1 MFKNIVVA
9 FITPKIKTKSFF
21 TGLGLAKK
29 FGASL
34 TVIECVYKEPPKFHF
49 FETKNDKKA
58 SEKLMSSAK
67 KELQKLEK
75 AGEESGIV
83 VKTKIALT
91 DSISDWVLNFVSSH
105 KVDLLIID
113 HPHLSSFEETY
124 YTDIINA
131 IHHEA
136 RLPLLLLR

>member
-9 FITPKIKTKSFF
+9 FITPKIKSKSFF

-29 FGASL
+29 FGGSL
-34 TVIECVYKEPPKFHF
+34 TVIECVYREPPKFHF

-58 SEKLMSSAK
+58 SEKLLNLAK
-67 KELQKLEK
+67 KELLKFEK
-75 AGEESGIV
+75 AAKESGIPI
-83 VKTKIALT
+83 KTKVALT
-91 DSISDWVLNFVSSH
+91 DNISDWVLNFVDSH

-124 YTDIINA
+124 YTDIINS
-131 IHHEA
+131 IHHHVKH
-136 RLPLLLLR
+136 PLLLLR

>member
-21 TGLGLAKK
+21 TGLAFAKK

-58 SEKLMSSAK
+58 SEKLMKSAK
-67 KELQKLEK
+67 KELEKLEK
-75 AGEESGIV
+75 AGQEAGIV
-83 VKTKIALT
+83 VHTKIALT
-91 DSISDWVLNFVSSH
+91 DSISDWVLNFVGSH

-136 RLPLLLLR
+136 HLPLLLLR

>member
-1 MFKNIVVA
+1 MFKDIVVA
-9 FITPKIKTKSFF
+9 FITPKIKAKSFF

-29 FGASL
+29 FEASL
-34 TVIECVYKEPPKFHF
+34 TVVECVYKEPPKFHF

-58 SEKLMSSAK
+58 SEKLLNLAR
-67 KELQKLEK
+67 KELEK
-75 AGEESGIV
+75 FEVAAKESGIPI
-83 VKTKIALT
+83 KTKVALT
-91 DSISDWVLNFVSSH
+91 DNISEWVLNYVGSH

-131 IHHEA
+131 VHHEA

>member
-9 FITPKIKTKSFF
+9 FITPKIKAKSFF

-49 FETKNDKKA
+49 FETKTDKKA
-58 SEKLMSSAK
+58 TKKLFDSAK
-67 KELQKLEK
+67 KELAKFEK
-75 AGEESGIV
+75 TGKESGIPI
-83 VKTKIALT
+83 KTKVALT
-91 DSISDWVLNFVSSH
+91 DNISEWVLNFVNAH

-136 RLPLLLLR
+136 HLPLLLLR